1 MVREA
6 KGAGKGIGESV
17 RQDLG
22 PNQTDFAHAGGAC
35 QTKALPDFRSAINDD
50 HYRRQKDHK
59 GQEHLSVPATV
70 YQGTHV

>member
-1 MVREA
+1 M
-6 KGAGKGIGESV
+6 
-17 RQDLG
+17 
-22 PNQTDFAHAGGAC
+22 TDFAHAGGAC